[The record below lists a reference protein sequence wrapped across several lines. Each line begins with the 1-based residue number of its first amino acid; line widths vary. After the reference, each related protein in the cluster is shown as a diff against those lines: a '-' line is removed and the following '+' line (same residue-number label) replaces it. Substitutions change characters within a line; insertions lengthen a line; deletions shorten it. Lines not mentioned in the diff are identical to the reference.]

1 MRIVFHSQTVRT
13 LPVSFAM
20 HKMRKIPP
28 VPHEIRLE
36 ILHKP
41 QGLLKRGLLQ
51 NFHFATI
58 PLFDIK
64 LY

>member
-1 MRIVFHSQTVRT
+1 
-13 LPVSFAM
+13 
-20 HKMRKIPP
+20 